1 MQTTTQTTDKITMT
15 DTGNTVLVYSHAD
28 RPNLKVNLAPDAPR
42 DPKSRW
48 GAFAHSCG
56 SALGV
61 FSGKTYKSQKSAEKA
76 IVAYLDTKAAETDRV
91 KPVVEFVPSTGDD
104 VLTWR

>member
-1 MQTTTQTTDKITMT
+1 MNTTNITNKITMT
-15 DTGNTVLVYSHAD
+15 DSGNTVLIYSHAD

-56 SALGV
+56 SALRA
-61 FSGKTYKSQKSAEKA
+61 FEGKTYKSQKSAEKA
-76 IVAYLDTKAAETDRV
+76 IVAFLDTKAAETDRV
-91 KPVVEFVPSTGDD
+91 KPVVLFVASTGDD
-104 VLTWR
+104 VLTWA